1 MLFSSILFP
10 LVGVFRSFR
19 LFLSF
24 ALSNY
29 LPPCLS
35 LTHTHSSSSTD
46 GSAAFLFQGSR
57 QQSSHYRNKTTR
69 RSALWKKEKLREAR
83 VALLGEERDHGGSG
97 SPDRPYHL
105 VRNRHHM
112 SKQRDREKEE
122 RNYYVARPETM
133 IRLVEHAATNNN
145 IRTAKCTCTRC
156 LLQVQRADWTAAID
170 CLYDGC
176 NRCRLFCHQWTHML
190 RLRFRF
196 VPEILKDSDTHLLRG
211 QVSIL
216 STRQT
221 LRFVNFT
228 GNSSKKVLFWIN
240 N

>member
-35 LTHTHSSSSTD
+35 LTHTRPSSSTD

-112 SKQRDREKEE
+112 SKQRDIEKEE

-145 IRTAKCTCTRC
+145 IRSAPSVLVHDACCKCNEPTGPRRSIVFTTGVIVGDCSVTNGRICSVYDFVSCLRFSRTAIRIYYATK
-156 LLQVQRADWTAAID
+156 
-170 CLYDGC
+170 CLYYRSEKRHG
-176 NRCRLFCHQWTHML
+176 L
-190 RLRFRF
+190 
-196 VPEILKDSDTHLLRG
+196 
-211 QVSIL
+211 
-216 STRQT
+216 
-221 LRFVNFT
+221 
-228 GNSSKKVLFWIN
+228 
-240 N
+240 